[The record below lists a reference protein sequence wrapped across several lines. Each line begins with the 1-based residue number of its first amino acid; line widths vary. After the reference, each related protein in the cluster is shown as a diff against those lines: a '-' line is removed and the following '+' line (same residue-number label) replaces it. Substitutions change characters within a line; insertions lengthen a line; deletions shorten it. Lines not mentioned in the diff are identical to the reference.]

1 MDQRLRQ
8 VLDEILD
15 TLTERERQILEER
28 FGPGG
33 KHTRT
38 LEEVARN
45 FQTTRDQIRRIEAKT
60 LRKFRHPKRVR
71 KLEEFI
77 RLPGQGEPPALP
89 AGSAG
94 QPAGA
99 HQAQPRG
106 TLSPE
111 SS

>member
-77 RLPGQGEPPALP
+77 RLPGQGEPPGP
-89 AGSAG
+89 C
-94 QPAGA
+94 P
-99 HQAQPRG
+99 PEV
-106 TLSPE
+106 PE
-111 SS
+111 SLLELIRRNLGEP